1 MYVHVHTCVRVC
13 THTHTHTHTRLLPKH
28 LPILL
33 GKLVGETC
41 LVLPHCCCAL
51 VTLRFI
57 CLTLPSSI
65 QVSSHLSAA
74 QNLIP
79 LRVSTKVL
87 TPTGMLPCR
96 ESLFRQ
102 RMRQACWGMGHC
114 VLADGK
120 RKRRYPGAP
129 HPSPTTQAG
138 GHSDGGGDA
147 PRLFIKAILS

>member
-1 MYVHVHTCVRVC
+1 MHTHVCVR
-13 THTHTHTHTRLLPKH
+13 THTHTHTHTLLLPEH

-51 VTLRFI
+51 VTLRFV

-87 TPTGMLPCR
+87 TPTGMLP
-96 ESLFRQ
+96 L
-102 RMRQACWGMGHC
+102 
-114 VLADGK
+114 L
-120 RKRRYPGAP
+120 
-129 HPSPTTQAG
+129 
-138 GHSDGGGDA
+138 
-147 PRLFIKAILS
+147 L